1 MLDDLIQNE
10 FVNFEHA
17 SETYQNYENRDS
29 ADNSLEEGNED
40 VNHRPNETLRRSS
53 RLRVRPIKFQDF
65 ICSSSLNSSNLLTIT
80 HSHSMHT
87 CLLTASQ
94 LPQTPRTY
102 AHAANKREWSKNYRQ
117 QMDFKI
123 KVKPDGSMERY
134 KVRLVAKGYNQIE
147 SPSKQVLK
155 EIKQYLDRLF
165 TIKDLGTARFFL
177 DLEIARSNEGITVTQ
192 TKYIRDIVIDAGL
205 MQAKPTSTPLP
216 AGCKVTVSKEEQ
228 MLDPESYRRLL
239 GRLMYLGFTRPDICY
254 GTQQLSQFKQHPCKE
269 HWNATL
275 YL

>member
-1 MLDDLIQNE
+1 
-10 FVNFEHA
+10 
-17 SETYQNYENRDS
+17 
-29 ADNSLEEGNED
+29 
-40 VNHRPNETLRRSS
+40 
-53 RLRVRPIKFQDF
+53 
-65 ICSSSLNSSNLLTIT
+65 
-80 HSHSMHT
+80 MHT

-94 LPQTPRTY
+94 LPQTPRTLCSCSQQ
-102 AHAANKREWSKNYRQ
+102 KEWSKNYRQ

-275 YL
+275 YLIGLHARTLEGP